1 MRRLG
6 RGEFVKYHA
15 LGNDYL
21 VVDSATFGS
30 RLTAPRVRR
39 ICDRHE
45 GVGSDGIL
53 VLSKKRGEFH
63 LRIRNPDGSE
73 AEKSGNGLRIVA
85 RFLVDHGYTRRRE
98 FSIVTPGGRVTAQLV
113 GPEVRVEMGRASFRS
128 RDIPVTGRPREVVH
142 ELLRVGGR
150 ALRMTCVSVG
160 NPHCVVFVPRL
171 DREEL
176 RQLGPLLEN
185 HRSFPNRINV
195 QLARVRSRRRIDLL
209 VWERGAGET
218 RASGSSAC
226 AVAAAAVRRGL
237 ADGDLRLRMPG
248 GELHIEVD
256 AKFQL
261 RLTGPATPI
270 YRGRLL

>member
-85 RFLVDHGYTRRRE
+85 RFLVDHGYTKRRV
-98 FSIVTPGGRVTAQLV
+98 FPIVTPGGRVTAQLV
-113 GPEVRVEMGRASFRS
+113 GP
-128 RDIPVTGRPREVVH
+128 IVVK
-142 ELLRVGGR
+142 
-150 ALRMTCVSVG
+150 
-160 NPHCVVFVPRL
+160 
-171 DREEL
+171 D
-176 RQLGPLLEN
+176 
-185 HRSFPNRINV
+185 
-195 QLARVRSRRRIDLL
+195 
-209 VWERGAGET
+209 
-218 RASGSSAC
+218 AC
-226 AVAAAAVRRGL
+226 
-237 ADGDLRLRMPG
+237 
-248 GELHIEVD
+248 
-256 AKFQL
+256 
-261 RLTGPATPI
+261 
-270 YRGRLL
+270 